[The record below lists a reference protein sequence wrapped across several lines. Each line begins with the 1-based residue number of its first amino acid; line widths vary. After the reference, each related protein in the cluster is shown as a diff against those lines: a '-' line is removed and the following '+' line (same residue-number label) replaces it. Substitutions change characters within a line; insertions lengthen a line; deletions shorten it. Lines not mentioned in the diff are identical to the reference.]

1 MKKKALILLSI
12 STIALSGLWLRSPI
26 SSPSEHAVI
35 AEPIPLPTIQNT
47 PSREAFLSS
56 FHKEKVSLNT
66 VSKKDRDN
74 DKNAEHS
81 EKINTRKTSPEEDR
95 DADLEYNADKVQ
107 SLPQLSST
115 QKTGSVGNQKPK
127 VDNDIQ
133 QQLQTMMY
141 AWNLTQSTPVNY
153 SFNINGLFY
162 DEEHDFITTRVR
174 FSYPGLSLINRGEL
188 TLVGSPIESDKPTQF
203 IISAKD
209 DYHGNKESAWT
220 HVSFDLPSTEESNS
234 SVEHP
239 LIGHTLYRLETTNH
253 FAGHS
258 YEYEVVYCEAFKFI
272 NNLAYYAA
280 STNKRTCP
288 TEESLSEV
296 GTYAIDDKHL
306 IVTSSY
312 SAFDAE
318 QRWKIL
324 HSYESSFNK
333 GESLLTTI
341 HNGKEFET
349 YTILKNKRAM
359 ESRLNVVTGQTPYQM
374 EKFEYF
380 FPTDKQGNYIKGTAG
395 MYMMDSR
402 LVNPN
407 WFELDSDLNIH
418 SDTHNMTCDFVVAF
432 YQSSTM
438 GGQGASGIS
447 ITSSSIAPNYI
458 DPLECEER
466 INSDNGKRY
475 AYLDLDYSPYDEFVD
490 GGIYSYIL
498 KPKPEYAH
506 LVEEFKVNL
515 IYHAPNLS

>member
-12 STIALSGLWLRSPI
+12 STIALSSIWLRSAI
-26 SSPSEHAVI
+26 SSPSEHTMI

-56 FHKEKVSLNT
+56 FHKEKAQLNT
-66 VSKKDRDN
+66 APKKEHDNGKNTEYSQETVTQKAFSNVSKG
-74 DKNAEHS
+74 S
-81 EKINTRKTSPEEDR
+81 
-95 DADLEYNADKVQ
+95 DLEYNADKVQ
-107 SLPQLSST
+107 SPPKLSLT
-115 QKTGSVGNQKPK
+115 QKAGSVGNQKPK
-127 VDNDIQ
+127 VDDDIQ

-162 DEEHDFITTRVR
+162 DEENDFITTRIR
-174 FSYPGLSLINRGEL
+174 FSYPGLSLINKGEV
-188 TLVGSPIESDKPTQF
+188 TLVGSPIESDKPTRF

-209 DYHGNKESAWT
+209 DHHGNEENAWA
-220 HVSFDLPSTEESNS
+220 HVSFDLPSAEESNS
-234 SVEHP
+234 SIEHP
-239 LIGHTLYRLETTNH
+239 LIGHTLYRLETTNN
-253 FAGHS
+253 FAGHYYD
-258 YEYEVVYCEAFKFI
+258 YEIVYCEAFKFI
-272 NNLAYYAA
+272 NNVVYYTA
-280 STNKRTCP
+280 STSKEACP

-296 GTYAIDDKHL
+296 GTYIIDNKQL
-306 IVTSSY
+306 VVTSSY

-318 QRWKIL
+318 QHWKIQ

-349 YTILKNKRAM
+349 YTILKNKRSM
-359 ESRLNVVTGQTPYQM
+359 ESRLNVVTGQYPYQM

-380 FPTDKQGNYIKGTAG
+380 FPIDKQGNYIKGTAG

-402 LVNPN
+402 LINPN
-407 WFELDSDLNIH
+407 WSELDSDLNVH
-418 SDTHNMTCDFVVAF
+418 SDTHDMTCDFVVDF

-447 ITSSSIAPNYI
+447 ITSSSIAPNNI

-466 INSDNGKRY
+466 INPNNGKRY
-475 AYLDLDYSPYDEFVD
+475 AYLDLDYSNYDELVD

-515 IYHAPNLS
+515 IYHAPDLP